1 MRIAEIF
8 YSIQGEGELTG
19 VPSVFVRTSGCNLR
33 CRWCDTPYASW
44 TPEGRTLSVD
54 EVFAEV
60 TRFQGAKHVVFTGG
74 EPMLAQDLPELGRR
88 LRAVGWH
95 ITVETAGTIPPGE
108 AVYDLASLSPK
119 LADSTP
125 TEAQAGAA
133 WVARHEATR
142 LQPAVLGEW
151 LRAGAYQLKFVV
163 NGRAS
168 LTEIADL
175 LSRVGVE
182 VPAHKV
188 LLMPEGV
195 ETVGLRERSLEVAEW
210 CKETGYRFCDRLH
223 VHLYGHT
230 RGT

>member
-8 YSIQGEGELTG
+8 HSIQGEGELTG

-44 TPEGRTLSVD
+44 NPEGSAFSVD
-54 EVFAEV
+54 EVFAQV
-60 TRFQGAKHVVFTGG
+60 TAFPGVRHAVFTGG
-74 EPMLAQDLPELGRR
+74 EPLLVAELTELGQL
-88 LRAVGWH
+88 LRDAGWH
-95 ITVETAGTIPPGE
+95 ITLETAGTIPPGN

-119 LADSTP
+119 LAGSAP
-125 TEAQAGAA
+125 SVAEAGAA
-133 WVARHEATR
+133 WVARHNKSR
-142 LQPAVLGEW
+142 LQPDVLREW
-151 LRAGAYQLKFVV
+151 LLTDKYQLKFVV
-163 NGRAS
+163 GERAELAEIQALLA
-168 LTEIADL
+168 LT
-175 LSRVGVE
+175 GVP

-188 LLMPEGV
+188 LLMPEGI
-195 ETVGLRERSLEVAEW
+195 ESSNLREKSLAVAEW